1 MAKTAFLVTLCPM
14 TRVVVDVANPNDLTD
29 EEVEKIVTKARK
41 MILDDADTKL
51 NCENI
56 DEIVPDEECPYG
68 TIKGD

>member
-1 MAKTAFLVTLCPM
+1 MKTAFLVTLCPM

-29 EEVEKIVTKARK
+29 EEVEKIVAKAHER
-41 MILDDADTKL
+41 ILDDADTKL

-56 DEIVPDEECPYG
+56 DKIVPDEECPYG